1 MEEEIK
7 KAYMDWSEKGV
18 SYLNCMYVYDIMMDV
33 DEALQTCDTILDEI
47 DLGIDYTSREKDID
61 RLEEIFVTRKECQ
74 NTNDEIERKLSSDL
88 VRLAVIENQLKII
101 TWLLYA
107 VAGGVITMLI
117 KLLFGG

>member
-1 MEEEIK
+1 M
-7 KAYMDWSEKGV
+7 
-18 SYLNCMYVYDIMMDV
+18 
-33 DEALQTCDTILDEI
+33 I
-47 DLGIDYTSREKDID
+47 DEKDID

-74 NTNDEIERKLSSDL
+74 ETNDEIERKLSNDL